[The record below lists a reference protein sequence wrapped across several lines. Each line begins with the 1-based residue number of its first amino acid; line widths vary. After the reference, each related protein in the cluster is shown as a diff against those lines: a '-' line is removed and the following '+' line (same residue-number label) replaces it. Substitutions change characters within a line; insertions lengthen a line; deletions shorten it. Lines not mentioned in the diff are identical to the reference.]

1 MRAGAAR
8 RPRIGAWLGAYSSVT
23 FVVTLVL
30 VVPVLAENDRRS
42 PAELATELRATQQ
55 QMRELQRLLE
65 TQQREMRRQ
74 LDELQRKVDSQAR
87 VIETLQ
93 TTPQASAAQTA
104 PALTVPPPVTAG
116 AAAPTTTARST
127 EQPTTTTTAWSP
139 EQPIRVFGSGQA
151 YLNLSFD
158 ALADFGWSTTPDVEE
173 LQLGDHDPLQRG
185 FTIPNTEIVV
195 EGAVDPYFKG
205 LADVVFKLGPDNE
218 TEVELEE
225 AYLMTTSLPWNLQVK
240 GGQFL
245 TEFGRQN
252 QQHPHAWDFVD
263 LPLVLARILGPE
275 GLRNP
280 GARLSWL
287 APTPFYSEAFL
298 TLLDSQGGT
307 AASFRN
313 DEDERFGRAPIETK
327 VHSVGDLLF
336 VPRYAASFDLTPS
349 QTLVAGLSGAFGPN
363 ATGNNT
369 DTQIYGA
376 DLYWKWKPEWQSA
389 GWPFVSFQTEGLYR
403 RFEAGSVSIEAT
415 DTDPGLFLPRE
426 SLHDYGFYAQA
437 LYGFRRRWVAGL
449 RGEYVTG
456 DQGAFRP
463 DPDRADRFRLSPNLT
478 FYPTEFSKLRL
489 QWNYDHGRL
498 RGDDH
503 SVWLQ
508 TEFLLGSH
516 AAHKF

>member
-1 MRAGAAR
+1 
-8 RPRIGAWLGAYSSVT
+8 
-23 FVVTLVL
+23 
-30 VVPVLAENDRRS
+30 
-42 PAELATELRATQQ
+42 
-55 QMRELQRLLE
+55 MRELQRLLE

-74 LDELQRKVDSQAR
+74 LDELQHKVDSQAA
-87 VIETLQ
+87 VIDSLQ
-93 TTPQASAAQTA
+93 PSAQTRATGLASPATA
-104 PALTVPPPVTAG
+104 PAPAGVTVPPEPTAPAAAG
-116 AAAPTTTARST
+116 AAPSTTA
-127 EQPTTTTTAWSP
+127 AWSP
-139 EQPIRVFGSGQA
+139 EQPIRVLGSGQA

-158 ALADFGWSTTPDVEE
+158 ALADFGWSTTPDLEE

-240 GGQFL
+240 AGQFL

-280 GARLSWL
+280 GARVSWL
-287 APTPFYSEAFL
+287 TPTPFYSEAFL
-298 TLLDSQGGT
+298 TVMDSQGGT
-307 AASFRN
+307 AASFRD
-313 DEDERFGRAPIETK
+313 DEHERFGRVPIDPK
-327 VHSVGDLLF
+327 VHSIGDLLF
-336 VPRYAASFDLTPS
+336 VPRYAASFDLTQS
-349 QTLVAGLSGAFGPN
+349 QTIVAGVSGAFGPN

-403 RFEAGSVSIEAT
+403 RFEAGSVLVEGT
-415 DTDPGLFLPRE
+415 DGEPGFFLPRE

-437 LYGFRRRWVAGL
+437 LYGFRRRWVAGV

-456 DQGAFRP
+456 DEGAFRN
-463 DPDRADRFRLSPNLT
+463 DPDRADRFRLSPDLT

-489 QWNYDHGRL
+489 QWNYDHGQL